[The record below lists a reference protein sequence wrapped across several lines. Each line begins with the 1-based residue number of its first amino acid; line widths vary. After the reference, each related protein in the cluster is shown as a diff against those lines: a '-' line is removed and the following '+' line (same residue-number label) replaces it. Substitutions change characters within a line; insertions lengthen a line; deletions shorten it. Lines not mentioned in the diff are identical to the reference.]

1 MKKRLL
7 QAAVLFGAT
16 LFCCE
21 AKSQNLVVRLRTGTE
36 YSKGLSTVQKLT
48 FSNGTVLVHLKS
60 NPTETYPM
68 STVQKIY
75 FQNVK
80 TDLDNV
86 FSSTSERLNIYPN
99 PVDNVLFIQNA
110 PTSATALKIYR
121 LDGALLLNETVS
133 NDTPSVNVS
142 NLPSGMYLIKMNNQV
157 SKFVKQ

>member
-7 QAAVLFGAT
+7 QAVVLGAIF
-16 LFCCE
+16 LCCE

-36 YSKGLSTVQKLT
+36 YSKSLSTVQKLT
-48 FSNGTVLVHLKS
+48 FSNGNVLVHLKT

-80 TDLDNV
+80 TDLNDV
-86 FSSTSERLNIYPN
+86 FASPAERLNIYPN

-110 PTSATALKIYR
+110 PTSATSLKIYR

-133 NDTPSVNVS
+133 TDIPSVNVA